1 MYSVYEVARA
11 MLSSRNLL
19 RRLGPVRASN
29 SRIKQH
35 FRARTEVAAPLSPPE
50 TTLLTRSI
58 AVSSGIRSLKAI
70 HTIYIYSK
78 VISDQL
84 AKKFFGENFLLC
96 ENVMTALCQRRDIF
110 IRHAQSR
117 GFDFSVRA
125 IGLSCN

>member
-1 MYSVYEVARA
+1 MYEVARA
-11 MLSSRNLL
+11 MLLSSRNLL

-84 AKKFFGENFLLC
+84 AKRNIFGDNFLFC